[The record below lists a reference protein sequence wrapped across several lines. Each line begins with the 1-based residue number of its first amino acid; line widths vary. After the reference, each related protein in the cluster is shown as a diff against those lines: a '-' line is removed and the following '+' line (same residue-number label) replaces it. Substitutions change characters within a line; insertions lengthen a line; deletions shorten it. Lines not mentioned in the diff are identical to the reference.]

1 MAEARLKVIQAG
13 PHVSFQDGGRPGLMR
28 YGVTRSGPMDRLAH
42 AAANRALG
50 RPEDATAIEVSLGG
64 LVLECTAGV
73 LSLAVAG
80 GGFVVSAAG
89 LPVPAWGVLTLRTGE
104 RLTIRPGHWGS
115 WCSLALAGDPQV
127 PSWLGHT
134 ATHTLSGRGGGLL
147 KPGAE
152 IVVENARVIGS
163 RPIPCP
169 VFARPLRMAAVVP
182 GPQDHH
188 FRPGAIGALVSAP
201 WRVSSAYDRMGMR
214 LEGPA
219 LALED
224 ALSIPSEAIV
234 AGSIQVS
241 GDGVPTL
248 LLRDHQTTGGY
259 PKIAT
264 VLGCELDRIV
274 QLRPRDVLRFMA
286 VTPAEAVAR
295 ARRHAVQTRQW
306 LDRLDSPPADNG
318 AAGRAP

>member
-64 LVLECTAGV
+64 LVLECTAGA

-80 GGFVVSAAG
+80 GGFIVSAAG
-89 LPVPAWGVLTLRTGE
+89 VPVPAWGVLTLRTGE

-163 RPIPCP
+163 RRIPCP

-188 FRPGAIGALVSAP
+188 FRPGAIGIWSALVESRISA
-201 WRVSSAYDRMGMR
+201 V
-214 LEGPA
+214 
-219 LALED
+219 
-224 ALSIPSEAIV
+224 
-234 AGSIQVS
+234 
-241 GDGVPTL
+241 
-248 LLRDHQTTGGY
+248 
-259 PKIAT
+259 
-264 VLGCELDRIV
+264 V
-274 QLRPRDVLRFMA
+274 QLRSPLGTIF
-286 VTPAEAVAR
+286 VA
-295 ARRHAVQTRQW
+295 ARSSIRGKGCFCGRPW
-306 LDRLDSPPADNG
+306 RRR
-318 AAGRAP
+318 AAGSSIIPTSVIPIRGVSSTLSRSLPFGAIPVSVPEARKPTC